1 MIARTLG
8 AALLRIFVCAAIAV
22 LASFCLSPAQA
33 ADPIKVGF
41 SMALTGG
48 VAPNGRQLLIALEIW
63 RDDIN
68 AKGGLLGRPVEL
80 VYYDDQSNPSNVP
93 GIYQKLLSID
103 KVDLLVG
110 PYATNMVAPAMP
122 VIMGQKKTTI
132 GLLAIGISKQFKYP
146 NYFSMVPVGPTGII
160 AFSEGYFQLAAAQNP
175 KPKTVAIISADA
187 EFAKTAADGAR
198 TNAIKHGFDVIYD
211 KSYPPPTTDFIPVVR
226 AIQAANA
233 DIVFVASYP
242 PDTVGIIRAANEIG
256 YMPKMFGGTMI
267 GLLVTPLKA
276 QLGPLMNGITIM
288 ESFVPAPTF
297 KFPGLQA
304 VLDEYRKRASGQKL
318 DPFGYGFVPFGYGA
332 GQILAEAVTKTNGL
346 DHEKIAQY
354 IRSNKFNT
362 VAGEIAFG
370 PDGEWVEPRT
380 VFTQFRNVEAGNIEQ
395 FSNTDHQVVVWPE
408 KHATGKFVYPYAD
421 AKK

>member
-1 MIARTLG
+1 MIFTIGGCIRPLIG
-8 AALLRIFVCAAIAV
+8 MALAV
-22 LASFCLSPAQA
+22 LFGLAAAPTYA

-48 VAPNGRQLLIALEIW
+48 VAPNGRQMLIALEIW
-63 RDDIN
+63 RDDVN
-68 AKGGLLGRPVEL
+68 AKGGLLGRPAEL
-80 VYYDDQSNPSNVP
+80 VFYDDQSNPSNVS

-103 KVDLLVG
+103 KVDLLIG

-122 VIMGQKKTTI
+122 VIMGAKKTTVS
-132 GLLAIGISKQFKYP
+132 LLALGVNQHFNYP
-146 NYFSMVPVGPTGII
+146 QYFSMVPAGPDGIRT
-160 AFSEGYFQLAAAQNP
+160 FSEGYFQIAAAQNP

-187 EFAKTAADGAR
+187 EFARTAADGAR
-198 TNAIKHGFDVIYD
+198 ANAKKLGFDVIYD
-211 KSYPPPTTDFIPVVR
+211 KSYPPPTADFTSVMR
-226 AIQAANA
+226 AVQAANP

-242 PDTVGIIRAANEIG
+242 PDTVGIVRATNELG
-256 YMPKMFGGTMI
+256 YTPKMFGGTMI

-304 VLDEYRKRASGQKL
+304 VLEEYGKRASGQKL
-318 DPFGYGFVPFGYGA
+318 DPFGYGFVPFGYSA
-332 GQILAEAVTKTNGL
+332 GQILAEAVTQTKSL

-354 IRSNKFNT
+354 IRSHKFNT
-362 VAGEIAFG
+362 IAGEIAFG
-370 PDGEWVEPRT
+370 PDGEWAQPRM
-380 VFTQFRNVEAGNIEQ
+380 VFTQFRNVEPNNIEQ
-395 FSNTDHQVVVWPE
+395 FKDTERQVVVWPE
-408 KHATGKFVYPYAD
+408 NHATGKFIYPYAD

>member
-1 MIARTLG
+1 MTFTLG
-8 AALLRIFVCAAIAV
+8 RCIRPLIGMSLAV
-22 LASFCLSPAQA
+22 LFGLAAAPIHA

-41 SMALTGG
+41 SMALSGG
-48 VAPNGRQLLIALEIW
+48 VAPNGRQMLIALEIW
-63 RDDIN
+63 RDDVN

-80 VYYDDQSNPSNVP
+80 VFYDDQSNPSNVP

-103 KVDLLVG
+103 KVDLLIG

-122 VIMGQKKTTI
+122 VIVSAKKTTVS
-132 GLLAIGISKQFKYP
+132 LLALGVNQHFNYP
-146 NYFSMVPVGPTGII
+146 QYFSMVPAGPDGIKT
-160 AFSEGYFQLAAAQNP
+160 FSEGYFQIAATQNP

-187 EFAKTAADGAR
+187 EFARTAADGAR
-198 TNAIKHGFDVIYD
+198 ANAKKLGFDVIYE
-211 KSYPPPTTDFIPVVR
+211 KSYPPPTADFTSVMR
-226 AIQAANA
+226 AVQAANP

-242 PDTVGIIRAANEIG
+242 PDTVGIVRATNEIG
-256 YMPKMFGGTMI
+256 YTPKMFGGTMI

-304 VLDEYRKRASGQKL
+304 VLEEYGKRAAGQTL
-318 DPFGYGFVPFGYGA
+318 DPFGYGFVPFGYSA
-332 GQILAEAVTKTNGL
+332 GQVLAEAVAQTKSL

-354 IRSNKFNT
+354 IRSHKFNT
-362 VAGEIAFG
+362 IAGEIAFG
-370 PDGEWVEPRT
+370 PDGEWAQPRM
-380 VFTQFRNVEAGNIEQ
+380 VFTQFRNVEPNKIEQ
-395 FSNTDHQVVVWPE
+395 FKDTERQIVVWPE
-408 KHATGKFVYPYAD
+408 NHATGKFIYPYAD

>member
-1 MIARTLG
+1 MIFTIGGCIRPLIG
-8 AALLRIFVCAAIAV
+8 MALAV
-22 LASFCLSPAQA
+22 LFGLAAAPTYA

-48 VAPNGRQLLIALEIW
+48 VAPNGRQMLIALEIW
-63 RDDIN
+63 RDDVN
-68 AKGGLLGRPVEL
+68 AKGGLLGRPAEL
-80 VYYDDQSNPSNVP
+80 VFYDDQSNPSNVS

-103 KVDLLVG
+103 KVDLLIG

-122 VIMGQKKTTI
+122 VIVSAKKTTVS
-132 GLLAIGISKQFKYP
+132 LLALGVNQHFNYP
-146 NYFSMVPVGPTGII
+146 QYFSMVPAGPDGIRT
-160 AFSEGYFQLAAAQNP
+160 FSEGYFQIAAAQNP

-187 EFAKTAADGAR
+187 EFARTAADGAR
-198 TNAIKHGFDVIYD
+198 ANAKKLGFDVIYD
-211 KSYPPPTTDFIPVVR
+211 KSYPPPTADFTSVMR
-226 AIQAANA
+226 AVQAANP

-242 PDTVGIIRAANEIG
+242 PDTVGIVRATNELG
-256 YMPKMFGGTMI
+256 YTPKMFGGTMI

-304 VLDEYRKRASGQKL
+304 VLEEYGKRASGQKL
-318 DPFGYGFVPFGYGA
+318 DPFGYGFVPFGYSA
-332 GQILAEAVTKTNGL
+332 GQILAEAVTQTKSL

-354 IRSNKFNT
+354 IRSHKFNT
-362 VAGEIAFG
+362 IAGEIAFG
-370 PDGEWVEPRT
+370 PDGEWAQPRM
-380 VFTQFRNVEAGNIEQ
+380 VFTQFRNVEPNNIEQ
-395 FSNTDHQVVVWPE
+395 FKDTERQVVVWPE
-408 KHATGKFVYPYAD
+408 NHATGKFIYPYAD

>member
-1 MIARTLG
+1 MIFTIGGCIRPLIG
-8 AALLRIFVCAAIAV
+8 MALAV
-22 LASFCLSPAQA
+22 LFGLAAAPTYA

-48 VAPNGRQLLIALEIW
+48 VAPNGRQMLIALEIW
-63 RDDIN
+63 RDDVN

-80 VYYDDQSNPSNVP
+80 VFYDDQSNPSNVP
-93 GIYQKLLSID
+93 GFYQKLLSID
-103 KVDLLVG
+103 KVDLLIG

-122 VIMGQKKTTI
+122 VIMGAKKTTVS
-132 GLLAIGISKQFKYP
+132 LLALGVNQHFNYP
-146 NYFSMVPVGPTGII
+146 QYFSMVPAGPDGIRT
-160 AFSEGYFQLAAAQNP
+160 FSEGYFQIAAAQNP

-187 EFAKTAADGAR
+187 EFARTAADGAR
-198 TNAIKHGFDVIYD
+198 ANAKKLGFDVIYD
-211 KSYPPPTTDFIPVVR
+211 KSYPPPTADFTSVMR
-226 AIQAANA
+226 AVQAANP

-242 PDTVGIIRAANEIG
+242 PDTVGIVRATNELG
-256 YMPKMFGGTMI
+256 YTPKMLGGTMI

-304 VLDEYRKRASGQKL
+304 VLEEYGKRASGQKL
-318 DPFGYGFVPFGYGA
+318 DPFGYGFVPFGYSA
-332 GQILAEAVTKTNGL
+332 GQILAEAVTQTKSL

-354 IRSNKFNT
+354 IRSHKFNT
-362 VAGEIAFG
+362 IAGEIAFG
-370 PDGEWVEPRT
+370 PDGEWAQPRM
-380 VFTQFRNVEAGNIEQ
+380 VFTQFRNVEPNNIEQ
-395 FSNTDHQVVVWPE
+395 FKDTERQVVVWPE
-408 KHATGKFVYPYAD
+408 NHATGKFIYPYAD

>member
-1 MIARTLG
+1 MIFTIGGCIRPLIG
-8 AALLRIFVCAAIAV
+8 MALAV
-22 LASFCLSPAQA
+22 LFGLAAAPTYA

-48 VAPNGRQLLIALEIW
+48 VAPNGRQMLIALEIW
-63 RDDIN
+63 RDDVN
-68 AKGGLLGRPVEL
+68 AKGGLLGRPAEL
-80 VYYDDQSNPSNVP
+80 VFYDDQSNPSNVS

-103 KVDLLVG
+103 KVDLLIG

-122 VIMGQKKTTI
+122 VIMGAKKTTVS
-132 GLLAIGISKQFKYP
+132 LLALGVNQHFNYP
-146 NYFSMVPVGPTGII
+146 QYFSMVPAGPDGIRT
-160 AFSEGYFQLAAAQNP
+160 FSEGYFQIAAAQNP

-187 EFAKTAADGAR
+187 EFARTAADGAR
-198 TNAIKHGFDVIYD
+198 ANAKKLGFDVIYD
-211 KSYPPPTTDFIPVVR
+211 KSYPPPTADFTSVMR
-226 AIQAANA
+226 AVQAANP

-242 PDTVGIIRAANEIG
+242 PDTVGIVRATNELG
-256 YMPKMFGGTMI
+256 YTPKMLGGTMI

-304 VLDEYRKRASGQKL
+304 VLEEYGKRASGQKL
-318 DPFGYGFVPFGYGA
+318 DPFGYGFVPFGYSA
-332 GQILAEAVTKTNGL
+332 GQILAEAVTQTKSL

-354 IRSNKFNT
+354 IRSHKFNT
-362 VAGEIAFG
+362 IAGEIAFG
-370 PDGEWVEPRT
+370 PDGEWAQPRM
-380 VFTQFRNVEAGNIEQ
+380 VFTQFRNVEPNNIEQ
-395 FSNTDHQVVVWPE
+395 FKDTERQVVVWPE
-408 KHATGKFVYPYAD
+408 NHATGKFIYPYAD

>member
-1 MIARTLG
+1 M
-8 AALLRIFVCAAIAV
+8 ALAV
-22 LASFCLSPAQA
+22 LFGLAAAPTYA

-48 VAPNGRQLLIALEIW
+48 VAPNGRQMLIALEIW
-63 RDDIN
+63 RDDVN
-68 AKGGLLGRPVEL
+68 AKGGLLGRPAEL
-80 VYYDDQSNPSNVP
+80 VFYDDQSNPSNVS

-103 KVDLLVG
+103 KVDLLIG

-122 VIMGQKKTTI
+122 VIMGAKKTTVS
-132 GLLAIGISKQFKYP
+132 LLALGVNQHFNYP
-146 NYFSMVPVGPTGII
+146 QYFSMVPAGPDGIRT
-160 AFSEGYFQLAAAQNP
+160 FSEGYFQIAAAQNP

-187 EFAKTAADGAR
+187 EFARTAADGAR
-198 TNAIKHGFDVIYD
+198 ANAKKLGFDVIYD
-211 KSYPPPTTDFIPVVR
+211 KSYPPPTADFTSVMR
-226 AIQAANA
+226 AVQAANP

-242 PDTVGIIRAANEIG
+242 PDTVGIVRATNELG
-256 YMPKMFGGTMI
+256 YTPKMFGGTMI

-304 VLDEYRKRASGQKL
+304 VLEEYGKRASGQKL
-318 DPFGYGFVPFGYGA
+318 DPFGYGFVPFGYSA
-332 GQILAEAVTKTNGL
+332 GQILAEAVTQTKSL

-354 IRSNKFNT
+354 IRSHKFNT
-362 VAGEIAFG
+362 IAGEIAFG
-370 PDGEWVEPRT
+370 PDGEWAQPRM
-380 VFTQFRNVEAGNIEQ
+380 VFTQFRNVEPNNIEQ
-395 FSNTDHQVVVWPE
+395 FKDTERQVVVWPE
-408 KHATGKFVYPYAD
+408 NHATGKFIYPYAD